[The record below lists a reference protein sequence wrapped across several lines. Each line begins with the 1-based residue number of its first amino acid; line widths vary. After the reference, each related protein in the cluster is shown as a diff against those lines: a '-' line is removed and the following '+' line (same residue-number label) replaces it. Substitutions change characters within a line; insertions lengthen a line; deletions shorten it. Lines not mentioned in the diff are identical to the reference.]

1 MGATKQYLLELASLG
16 AALEEADA
24 IEWAVFEGV
33 LKPTYNLATDTQ
45 AIVSRRTEIVEAY
58 RRYLSNLEAY
68 ANTLTPLFEE
78 IAGRRV
84 A

>member
-1 MGATKQYLLELASLG
+1 MKHYLLELASLG
-16 AALEEADA
+16 TTLEEADA
-24 IEWAVFEGV
+24 IEWAVFKGIF
-33 LKPTYNLATDTQ
+33 KPTHNLATDTQ
-45 AIVSRRTEIVEAY
+45 TIDSRRTEIVEAY

-68 ANTLTPLFEE
+68 ANSLTPLFEE